1 MSEKQNEKEKY
12 PSQFDKVKELT
23 EQLETGIKALFE
35 DPESSLRQWLT
46 VCGKFHNYSLNNTLL
61 IAMQLPPGAQG
72 PIAGMTTWNKLGRK
86 VNKGSKAIKIL
97 APAPFKRK
105 MEVDRVDPVTGNVMR
120 NPDGS
125 AMKETKEIM
134 QPAFK
139 VVNTFDYSQTWGK
152 ELPDPGVNELIG
164 TVDQYEMFFEALKR
178 SSPVPIAFEQIEGG
192 AKGYYHLKD
201 NRIAIQ
207 EGMSEAQTIKTCIH
221 EIAHSINDSMLEKMN
236 VKPEIKE
243 PTGNEHSLQ
252 QAEANPLRSRAEME
266 STAEAVAFCV
276 ANFFNLDTSS
286 YSMPYIGTF
295 ASGKELPELKASLD
309 LIRTTAD
316 KLITAIEQNLQDIRK
331 ERGLEQVNDKA
342 SVLSELHSRRE
353 QSGEKKEKQNHRKRQ
368 SEQKPGRPGRKHYD
382 HRNNICSSV

>member
-1 MSEKQNEKEKY
+1 MSEKQNEKEKH

-23 EQLETGIKALFE
+23 DQLETGIKALFE
-35 DPESSLRQWLT
+35 NPESSLRQWLT

-164 TVDQYEMFFEALKR
+164 NVDQYEMFFEALKR

-201 NRIAIQ
+201 NRIAVQ

-221 EIAHSINDSMLEKMN
+221 EIAQSINDSVLEKMN
-236 VKPEIKE
+236 VKPEAKE
-243 PTGNEHSLQ
+243 PAGNEHSLTQ
-252 QAEANPLRSRAEME
+252 VEANALRSRAEME

-276 ANFFNLDTSS
+276 ANFFNLDTAS

-353 QSGEKKEKQNHRKRQ
+353 QSGEKKEKTKSQKEAKRTKARKAR
-368 SEQKPGRPGRKHYD
+368 EEAL
-382 HRNNICSSV
+382 

>member
-1 MSEKQNEKEKY
+1 MSDTPNEKEKH
-12 PSQFDKVKELT
+12 PSQYDKVKVLT
-23 EQLETGIKALFE
+23 DKLETGIKALFD

-61 IAMQLPPGAQG
+61 IAMQLPPGAEG

-105 MEVDRVDPVTGNVMR
+105 MEVERVDPVTGNVMK
-120 NPDGS
+120 NPDGT

-139 VVNTFDYSQTWGK
+139 VVNTFAYSQTWGR

-164 TVDQYEMFFEALKR
+164 NVEQFEMFFEALKR

-207 EGMSEAQTIKTCIH
+207 EGMSEVQTIKTCIH
-221 EIAHSINDSMLEKMN
+221 EIAHSINDSMLEKMT
-236 VKPEIKE
+236 VKPEGKSAE
-243 PTGNEHSLQ
+243 GNEHSLAQ
-252 QAEANPLRSRAEME
+252 GEENPIRSRAEME

-316 KLITAIEQNLQDIRK
+316 KMITAIEQNLQDIRK
-331 ERGLEQVNDKA
+331 ERGLDQVNEKA
-342 SVLSELHSRRE
+342 SVLSELHSLKE
-353 QSGEKKEKQNHRKRQ
+353 QSGEKEEKAKATKSAKRAKTKKAAREE
-368 SEQKPGRPGRKHYD
+368 SL
-382 HRNNICSSV
+382 

>member
-1 MSEKQNEKEKY
+1 MSDTPNEKEKH
-12 PSQFDKVKELT
+12 PSQYDKVKELT
-23 EQLETGIKALFE
+23 DKLETGIKALFD

-61 IAMQLPPGAQG
+61 IAMQLPPGAEG

-105 MEVDRVDPVTGNVMR
+105 MEIDRVDPVTGNVMK
-120 NPDGS
+120 NPDGTV
-125 AMKETKEIM
+125 MKETKEIM

-139 VVNTFDYSQTWGK
+139 VVNTFAYSQTWGR

-164 TVDQYEMFFEALKR
+164 NVEQFEMFFEALKR

-207 EGMSEAQTIKTCIH
+207 EGMSEMQTIKTCIH
-221 EIAHSINDSMLEKMN
+221 EIAHSINDSMLEKMA
-236 VKPEIKE
+236 VKPEVKSAE
-243 PTGNEHSLQ
+243 GNKNSLVQ
-252 QAEANPLRSRAEME
+252 GEENPIRSRAEME

-316 KLITAIEQNLQDIRK
+316 KMITAIEQNLQDIRK
-331 ERGLEQVNDKA
+331 ERGIDQVNEKA
-342 SVLSELHSRRE
+342 SVLSELQSRKE
-353 QSGEKKEKQNHRKRQ
+353 QSGEKEDKAKVTKSTKRAK
-368 SEQKPGRPGRKHYD
+368 SKKAAREE
-382 HRNNICSSV
+382 SL

>member
-1 MSEKQNEKEKY
+1 MSDTPNEKEKH
-12 PSQFDKVKELT
+12 PSQYDKVKELT
-23 EQLETGIKALFE
+23 DKLETGIKALFD

-61 IAMQLPPGAQG
+61 IAMQLPPGAEG

-105 MEVDRVDPVTGNVMR
+105 MEIDRVDPVTGNVMK
-120 NPDGS
+120 NPDGTV
-125 AMKETKEIM
+125 MKETKEIM

-139 VVNTFDYSQTWGK
+139 VVNTFAYSQTWGR

-164 TVDQYEMFFEALKR
+164 NVAQFEMFFEALKR
-178 SSPVPIAFEQIEGG
+178 SSPVPISFAQIEGG

-207 EGMSEAQTIKTCIH
+207 EGMSEMQTIKTCIH
-221 EIAHSINDSMLEKMN
+221 EIAHSINDSMLEKMA
-236 VKPEIKE
+236 VKPEVKGAE
-243 PTGNEHSLQ
+243 GNEHSLAQ
-252 QAEANPLRSRAEME
+252 GEENPIRSRAEME

-316 KLITAIEQNLQDIRK
+316 KMITAIEQNLQDIRK
-331 ERGLEQVNDKA
+331 ERGIEQVNEKA
-342 SVLSELHSRRE
+342 SVLSELQSRKE
-353 QSGEKKEKQNHRKRQ
+353 QSGDKEEKAKATKSIHRAKSKKAAREE
-368 SEQKPGRPGRKHYD
+368 SL
-382 HRNNICSSV
+382 

>member
-1 MSEKQNEKEKY
+1 MSGTPNEKEKH
-12 PSQFDKVKELT
+12 PSQYDKVKELT
-23 EQLETGIKALFE
+23 DKLETGIKALFD

-61 IAMQLPPGAQG
+61 IAMQLPPGAEG

-105 MEVDRVDPVTGNVMR
+105 MEIDRVDPVTGNVMK
-120 NPDGS
+120 NPDGTV
-125 AMKETKEIM
+125 MKETKEIM

-139 VVNTFDYSQTWGK
+139 VVNTFAYSQTWGR

-164 TVDQYEMFFEALKR
+164 NVEQFEMFFEALKR
-178 SSPVPIAFEQIEGG
+178 SSPVPISFEQIEGG

-207 EGMSEAQTIKTCIH
+207 EGMSEMQTIKTCIH
-221 EIAHSINDSMLEKMN
+221 EIAHSINDSMLEKMA
-236 VKPEIKE
+236 VKPEVKGAE
-243 PTGNEHSLQ
+243 GNEHSLAQ
-252 QAEANPLRSRAEME
+252 GEENPIRSRAEVE

-295 ASGKELPELKASLD
+295 ASGKELPELKASLN

-316 KLITAIEQNLQDIRK
+316 KMITAIEQNLQDIRK
-331 ERGLEQVNDKA
+331 ERGIDQVNEKA
-342 SVLSELHSRRE
+342 SVLSELQSRKE
-353 QSGEKKEKQNHRKRQ
+353 QSGEKEDKAKVTKSTKRAK
-368 SEQKPGRPGRKHYD
+368 SKKAAREE
-382 HRNNICSSV
+382 SL

>member
-1 MSEKQNEKEKY
+1 MSDTPNEKEKH
-12 PSQFDKVKELT
+12 PSQYDKVKELT
-23 EQLETGIKALFE
+23 DKLETGIKALFD

-61 IAMQLPPGAQG
+61 IAMQLPPGAEG

-105 MEVDRVDPVTGNVMR
+105 MEIDRVDPVTGNVMK
-120 NPDGS
+120 NPDGTV
-125 AMKETKEIM
+125 MKETKEIM

-139 VVNTFDYSQTWGK
+139 VVNTFVYSQTWGR

-164 TVDQYEMFFEALKR
+164 NVEQFEMFFEALKR
-178 SSPVPIAFEQIEGG
+178 SSPVPIAFEQIDGG

-207 EGMSEAQTIKTCIH
+207 EGMSEMQTIKTCIH
-221 EIAHSINDSMLEKMN
+221 EIAHSINDSMLEKMA
-236 VKPEIKE
+236 VKPEVKSAE
-243 PTGNEHSLQ
+243 GNENSLVQ
-252 QAEANPLRSRAEME
+252 GEGNPIRSRAEME

-286 YSMPYIGTF
+286 YSMPYMGTF
-295 ASGKELPELKASLD
+295 TSGKELPELKASLD

-316 KLITAIEQNLQDIRK
+316 KMITAIEQNLQDIRK
-331 ERGLEQVNDKA
+331 ERGIDQVNEKT
-342 SVLSELHSRRE
+342 SVLSELQSRKE
-353 QSGEKKEKQNHRKRQ
+353 QSSDKEEKAKATKSAKRA
-368 SEQKPGRPGRKHYD
+368 KPKKATREE
-382 HRNNICSSV
+382 SL

>member
-1 MSEKQNEKEKY
+1 MSDAPNEKEKH
-12 PSQFDKVKELT
+12 PSQYDKVKELT
-23 EQLETGIKALFE
+23 DKLETGIKALFD

-61 IAMQLPPGAQG
+61 IAMQLPPGAEG

-105 MEVDRVDPVTGNVMR
+105 MEVERVDPVTGNVMK
-120 NPDGS
+120 NPDGT

-139 VVNTFDYSQTWGK
+139 VVNTFAYSQTWGR

-164 TVDQYEMFFEALKR
+164 NVEQFEMFFEALKR
-178 SSPVPIAFEQIEGG
+178 SSPVPIAFEQIDGG

-207 EGMSEAQTIKTCIH
+207 EGMSEMQTIKTCIH
-221 EIAHSINDSMLEKMN
+221 EIAHSINDSMLEKMT
-236 VKPEIKE
+236 VKSEGKSAE
-243 PTGNEHSLQ
+243 GNEHSLAQ
-252 QAEANPLRSRAEME
+252 GEENPIRSRAEME

-295 ASGKELPELKASLD
+295 ASGKELPELKTSLD

-316 KLITAIEQNLQDIRK
+316 KMITAIEQNLQDIRK
-331 ERGLEQVNDKA
+331 ERGLDQVNEKA
-342 SVLSELHSRRE
+342 SVLSELHSLKE
-353 QSGEKKEKQNHRKRQ
+353 QSGEKEEKAKATKSAKRAKTKKAAREE
-368 SEQKPGRPGRKHYD
+368 SL
-382 HRNNICSSV
+382 

>member
-1 MSEKQNEKEKY
+1 MSDAPNEKEKH
-12 PSQFDKVKELT
+12 PSQYDKVKELT
-23 EQLETGIKALFE
+23 DKLETGIKALF
-35 DPESSLRQWLT
+35 DNPESSLRQWLT

-61 IAMQLPPGAQG
+61 IAMQLPPGAEG

-105 MEVDRVDPVTGNVMR
+105 MEVERVDPVTGNVMK
-120 NPDGS
+120 NPDGT

-139 VVNTFDYSQTWGK
+139 VVNTFTYSQTWGR

-164 TVDQYEMFFEALKR
+164 NVEQFEMFFEALKR
-178 SSPVPIAFEQIEGG
+178 SSPVPIAFEQIDGG

-207 EGMSEAQTIKTCIH
+207 EGMSEMQTIKTCIH
-221 EIAHSINDSMLEKMN
+221 EIAHSINDSMLEKMT
-236 VKPEIKE
+236 VKPEGKSAE
-243 PTGNEHSLQ
+243 ENEHSLAQ
-252 QAEANPLRSRAEME
+252 GEENPIRSRAEME

-316 KLITAIEQNLQDIRK
+316 KMITAIEQNLQDIRK
-331 ERGLEQVNDKA
+331 ERGLDQVNEKA
-342 SVLSELHSRRE
+342 SVLSKLHSLKE
-353 QSGEKKEKQNHRKRQ
+353 QSGEKEEKAKATKSAKRAKTKKAAREE
-368 SEQKPGRPGRKHYD
+368 SL
-382 HRNNICSSV
+382 

>member
-1 MSEKQNEKEKY
+1 MSDSPNEKEKH
-12 PSQFDKVKELT
+12 PSQYDKVKELT
-23 EQLETGIKALFE
+23 DKLETGIKALFD

-61 IAMQLPPGAQG
+61 IAMQLPPGAEG

-105 MEVDRVDPVTGNVMR
+105 MEVDRVDPVTGNAMK
-120 NPDGS
+120 NPDGT
-125 AMKETKEIM
+125 AMKETKKIM

-139 VVNTFDYSQTWGK
+139 VVNTFAYSQTWGR

-164 TVDQYEMFFEALKR
+164 NVEQYEMFFEALKR

-207 EGMSEAQTIKTCIH
+207 EGMSEVQTIKTCIH
-221 EIAHSINDSMLEKMN
+221 EIAHSINDSMLEKMA
-236 VKPEIKE
+236 VKPEVKGVE
-243 PTGNEHSLQ
+243 GNEHSLAQ
-252 QAEANPLRSRAEME
+252 GEENPIRSRAEME

-316 KLITAIEQNLQDIRK
+316 KMITAIEQNLQDIRR
-331 ERGLEQVNDKA
+331 ERGLDQVNEKA
-342 SVLSELHSRRE
+342 SVLSELQSRKE
-353 QSGEKKEKQNHRKRQ
+353 QSGEKEEKAKASKSAKRA
-368 SEQKPGRPGRKHYD
+368 KPKKTAREE
-382 HRNNICSSV
+382 SL

>member
-1 MSEKQNEKEKY
+1 MSDTPNEKEKH
-12 PSQFDKVKELT
+12 PSQYDKVKELT
-23 EQLETGIKALFE
+23 DKLETGIKALFD

-61 IAMQLPPGAQG
+61 IAMQLPPGAEG

-105 MEVDRVDPVTGNVMR
+105 MEIDRVDPVTGNVMK
-120 NPDGS
+120 NPDGTV
-125 AMKETKEIM
+125 MKETKEIM

-139 VVNTFDYSQTWGK
+139 VVNTFAYSQTWGR

-164 TVDQYEMFFEALKR
+164 NVEQFEMFFEALKR

-207 EGMSEAQTIKTCIH
+207 EGMSEVQTIKTCIH
-221 EIAHSINDSMLEKMN
+221 EIAHSINDSMLEKMA
-236 VKPEIKE
+236 VKPEVKSAE
-243 PTGNEHSLQ
+243 GNENSLAQ
-252 QAEANPLRSRAEME
+252 GEGNPIRSRAEME

-309 LIRTTAD
+309 LIRATAD
-316 KLITAIEQNLQDIRK
+316 KMITAIEQNLQDIRK
-331 ERGLEQVNDKA
+331 ERGIEQVNEKA
-342 SVLSELHSRRE
+342 SVLSELQSRKE
-353 QSGEKKEKQNHRKRQ
+353 QSGEKGEKAKATKSTKRAK
-368 SEQKPGRPGRKHYD
+368 SKKATREE
-382 HRNNICSSV
+382 SL

>member
-1 MSEKQNEKEKY
+1 MSNAPNEKEKY
-12 PSQFDKVKELT
+12 PSQYDKVKELT
-23 EQLETGIKALFE
+23 DKLENGIKALF
-35 DPESSLRQWLT
+35 DDQESSLRQWLT

-61 IAMQLPPGAQG
+61 IAMQLPPGAEG

-86 VNKGSKAIKIL
+86 VNKGSKALKIL

-105 MEVDRVDPVTGNVMR
+105 MEIDRVDPVTGNVMK
-120 NPDGS
+120 NPDGTV
-125 AMKETKEIM
+125 MKETKEIM

-139 VVNTFDYSQTWGK
+139 VVNTFAYSQTWGR

-164 TVDQYEMFFEALKR
+164 NVEQFEMFFEALKR

-207 EGMSEAQTIKTCIH
+207 EGMSEVQTIKTCIH
-221 EIAHSINDSMLEKMN
+221 EIAHSINDSMLEKMA
-236 VKPEIKE
+236 VKPEVKSAE
-243 PTGNEHSLQ
+243 GNENSLAQ
-252 QAEANPLRSRAEME
+252 GEENTIRSRAEME

-316 KLITAIEQNLQDIRK
+316 KMITAIEQNLQDIRR
-331 ERGLEQVNDKA
+331 ERGLDLFDEKE
-342 SVLSELHSRRE
+342 SVLSELQSRKE
-353 QSGEKKEKQNHRKRQ
+353 QSGEKEEKAKVTKSTKRAK
-368 SEQKPGRPGRKHYD
+368 SKKAAREE
-382 HRNNICSSV
+382 SL

>member
-1 MSEKQNEKEKY
+1 MSDTPNEKEKH
-12 PSQFDKVKELT
+12 PSQYDKVKELT
-23 EQLETGIKALFE
+23 DKLETGIKALFD

-61 IAMQLPPGAQG
+61 IAMQLPPGAEG

-105 MEVDRVDPVTGNVMR
+105 MEIDRVDPVTGNVMK
-120 NPDGS
+120 NPDGTV
-125 AMKETKEIM
+125 MKETKEIM

-139 VVNTFDYSQTWGK
+139 VVNTFAYSQTWGR

-164 TVDQYEMFFEALKR
+164 NVEQFEMFFEALKR
-178 SSPVPIAFEQIEGG
+178 SSPVPIAFEQIDGG

-207 EGMSEAQTIKTCIH
+207 EGMSEMQTIKTCIH
-221 EIAHSINDSMLEKMN
+221 EIAHSINDSMLEKMA
-236 VKPEIKE
+236 VKPEVKSAE
-243 PTGNEHSLQ
+243 GNENSLVQ
-252 QAEANPLRSRAEME
+252 GEGNPIRSRAEME

-316 KLITAIEQNLQDIRK
+316 KMITAIEQNLQDIRK
-331 ERGLEQVNDKA
+331 ERGIDQVNEKT
-342 SVLSELHSRRE
+342 SVLSELQSRKE
-353 QSGEKKEKQNHRKRQ
+353 QSSDKEEKA
-368 SEQKPGRPGRKHYD
+368 
-382 HRNNICSSV
+382 

>member
-1 MSEKQNEKEKY
+1 MSEKQNEIEKY

-221 EIAHSINDSMLEKMN
+221 EIAHSINDSVLEKMN
-236 VKPEIKE
+236 VKPEAKE
-243 PTGNEHSLQ
+243 PAGNEHSLKQ
-252 QAEANPLRSRAEME
+252 VEANTLRSRAEME

-276 ANFFNLDTSS
+276 ANFFNLDTAS

-309 LIRTTAD
+309 LIRSTAD

-331 ERGLEQVNDKA
+331 ERGLEQVTDKA
-342 SVLSELHSRRE
+342 SVLSDLHSRSKE
-353 QSGEKKEKQNHRKRQ
+353 QSGKKKENAKSQKEAKRTKAKRTR
-368 SEQKPGRPGRKHYD
+368 EEAL
-382 HRNNICSSV
+382 

>member
-1 MSEKQNEKEKY
+1 MSGTPNEKEKH
-12 PSQFDKVKELT
+12 PSQYDKVKELT
-23 EQLETGIKALFE
+23 DKLETGIKALFD

-46 VCGKFHNYSLNNTLL
+46 VCGKFHHYSLNNTLL
-61 IAMQLPPGAQG
+61 IAMQLPPGAEG

-105 MEVDRVDPVTGNVMR
+105 MEIDRVDPVTGNVMK
-120 NPDGS
+120 NPDGTV
-125 AMKETKEIM
+125 MKETKEIM

-139 VVNTFDYSQTWGK
+139 VVNTFAYSQTWGR

-164 TVDQYEMFFEALKR
+164 NVEQFEMFFEALKR
-178 SSPVPIAFEQIEGG
+178 SSPVPISFEQIEGG

-207 EGMSEAQTIKTCIH
+207 EGMSEMQTIKTCIH
-221 EIAHSINDSMLEKMN
+221 EIAHSINDSMLEKMA
-236 VKPEIKE
+236 VKPEVKGAE
-243 PTGNEHSLQ
+243 GNEHSLAQ
-252 QAEANPLRSRAEME
+252 GEENPIRSRAEME

-295 ASGKELPELKASLD
+295 AFGKELPELKASLD

-316 KLITAIEQNLQDIRK
+316 KMITAIEQNLQDIRK
-331 ERGLEQVNDKA
+331 ERGIEQVNEKA
-342 SVLSELHSRRE
+342 SVLSELQSRKE
-353 QSGEKKEKQNHRKRQ
+353 QSGDKEEKAKATKSIKRAK
-368 SEQKPGRPGRKHYD
+368 SKKAAREE
-382 HRNNICSSV
+382 SL

>member
-1 MSEKQNEKEKY
+1 MSDTPNEKEKH
-12 PSQFDKVKELT
+12 PSQYDKVKELT
-23 EQLETGIKALFE
+23 DKLETGIKALFD

-61 IAMQLPPGAQG
+61 IAMQLPPGAEG

-105 MEVDRVDPVTGNVMR
+105 MEIDRVDPVTGNVMK
-120 NPDGS
+120 NPDGTV
-125 AMKETKEIM
+125 MKETKEIM

-139 VVNTFDYSQTWGK
+139 VVNTFAYSQTWGR

-164 TVDQYEMFFEALKR
+164 NVEQFEMFFEALKR
-178 SSPVPIAFEQIEGG
+178 SSPVPISFEQIEGG

-207 EGMSEAQTIKTCIH
+207 EGMSEMQTIKTCIH
-221 EIAHSINDSMLEKMN
+221 EIAHSINDSMLEKMA
-236 VKPEIKE
+236 VKPEVKGAE
-243 PTGNEHSLQ
+243 GNEHSLAQ
-252 QAEANPLRSRAEME
+252 GEENPIRSRAEVE

-295 ASGKELPELKASLD
+295 ASGKELPELKASLN

-316 KLITAIEQNLQDIRK
+316 KMITAIEQNLQDIRK
-331 ERGLEQVNDKA
+331 ERGIDQVNEKA
-342 SVLSELHSRRE
+342 SVLSELQSRKE
-353 QSGEKKEKQNHRKRQ
+353 QSGEKEDKAKVTKSTKRAK
-368 SEQKPGRPGRKHYD
+368 SKKAAREE
-382 HRNNICSSV
+382 SL

>member
-1 MSEKQNEKEKY
+1 MSDAPNEKEKH
-12 PSQFDKVKELT
+12 PSQYDKVKELT
-23 EQLETGIKALFE
+23 DKLETGIKALF
-35 DPESSLRQWLT
+35 DNPESSLRQWLT

-61 IAMQLPPGAQG
+61 IAMQLPPGAEG

-105 MEVDRVDPVTGNVMR
+105 MEVERVDPVTGNVMK
-120 NPDGS
+120 NPDGT

-139 VVNTFDYSQTWGK
+139 VVNTFAYSQTWGR

-164 TVDQYEMFFEALKR
+164 NVEQFEMFFEALKR
-178 SSPVPIAFEQIEGG
+178 SSPVPIAFEQIDGG

-207 EGMSEAQTIKTCIH
+207 EGMSEMQTIKTCIH
-221 EIAHSINDSMLEKMN
+221 EIAHSINDSMLEKMT
-236 VKPEIKE
+236 VKPEGKSAE
-243 PTGNEHSLQ
+243 GNEHSLAQ
-252 QAEANPLRSRAEME
+252 GEENPIRSRAEME

-316 KLITAIEQNLQDIRK
+316 KMITAIEQNLQDIRK
-331 ERGLEQVNDKA
+331 ERGLDQVNEKA
-342 SVLSELHSRRE
+342 SVLSKLHSLKE
-353 QSGEKKEKQNHRKRQ
+353 QSGEKEEKAKATKSAKRAKTKKAAREE
-368 SEQKPGRPGRKHYD
+368 SL
-382 HRNNICSSV
+382 

>member
-1 MSEKQNEKEKY
+1 MSDTPNEKEKH
-12 PSQFDKVKELT
+12 PSQYDKVKELT
-23 EQLETGIKALFE
+23 DKLETGIKALFD

-61 IAMQLPPGAQG
+61 IAMQLPPGAEG

-105 MEVDRVDPVTGNVMR
+105 MEVERVDPVTGNVMK
-120 NPDGS
+120 NPDGT

-139 VVNTFDYSQTWGK
+139 VVNTFAYSQTWGR

-164 TVDQYEMFFEALKR
+164 NVEQFEMFFEALKR

-207 EGMSEAQTIKTCIH
+207 EGMSEMQTIKTCIH
-221 EIAHSINDSMLEKMN
+221 EIAHSINDSMLKKMT
-236 VKPEIKE
+236 VKPEGKSAE
-243 PTGNEHSLQ
+243 GNEHSLAQ
-252 QAEANPLRSRAEME
+252 GEENPIRSRAEME

-316 KLITAIEQNLQDIRK
+316 KMITAIEQNLQDIRK
-331 ERGLEQVNDKA
+331 ERGLDQVNEKA
-342 SVLSELHSRRE
+342 SVLSELHSLKE
-353 QSGEKKEKQNHRKRQ
+353 QSGEKEEKAKATKSAKRAKTKKAAREE
-368 SEQKPGRPGRKHYD
+368 SL
-382 HRNNICSSV
+382 

>member
-1 MSEKQNEKEKY
+1 MSGTPNEKEKH
-12 PSQFDKVKELT
+12 PSQYDKVKELT
-23 EQLETGIKALFE
+23 DKLETGIKALFD

-61 IAMQLPPGAQG
+61 IAMQLPPGAEG

-105 MEVDRVDPVTGNVMR
+105 MEIDRVDPVTGNVMK
-120 NPDGS
+120 NPDGTV
-125 AMKETKEIM
+125 MKETKEIM

-139 VVNTFDYSQTWGK
+139 VVNTFAYSQTWGR

-164 TVDQYEMFFEALKR
+164 NVEQFEMFFEALKR
-178 SSPVPIAFEQIEGG
+178 SSPVPISFEQIEGG

-207 EGMSEAQTIKTCIH
+207 EGMSEMQTIKTCIH
-221 EIAHSINDSMLEKMN
+221 EIAHSINDSMPEKMA
-236 VKPEIKE
+236 VKPEVKGAE
-243 PTGNEHSLQ
+243 GNEHSLAQ
-252 QAEANPLRSRAEME
+252 GEENPIRSRAEVE

-295 ASGKELPELKASLD
+295 ASGKELPELKASLN

-316 KLITAIEQNLQDIRK
+316 KMITAIEQNLQDIRK
-331 ERGLEQVNDKA
+331 ERGIEQVNEKA
-342 SVLSELHSRRE
+342 SVLSELQSRKE
-353 QSGEKKEKQNHRKRQ
+353 QSGDKEEKAKATKSAKRA
-368 SEQKPGRPGRKHYD
+368 KPKKAAREE
-382 HRNNICSSV
+382 SL

>member
-1 MSEKQNEKEKY
+1 MSDTPNEKEKH
-12 PSQFDKVKELT
+12 PSQYDKVKELT
-23 EQLETGIKALFE
+23 DKLETGIKALFD

-61 IAMQLPPGAQG
+61 IAMQLPPGAEG

-105 MEVDRVDPVTGNVMR
+105 MEIDRVDPVTGNVMK
-120 NPDGS
+120 NPDGTV
-125 AMKETKEIM
+125 MKETKEIM

-139 VVNTFDYSQTWGK
+139 VVNTFAYSQTWGR

-164 TVDQYEMFFEALKR
+164 NVEQFEMFFEALKR
-178 SSPVPIAFEQIEGG
+178 SSPVPISFEQIEGG

-207 EGMSEAQTIKTCIH
+207 EGMSEMQTIKTCIH
-221 EIAHSINDSMLEKMN
+221 EIAHSINDSMLEKMA
-236 VKPEIKE
+236 VKPEVKGAE
-243 PTGNEHSLQ
+243 GNEHSLAQ
-252 QAEANPLRSRAEME
+252 GEENPIRSRAEME

-276 ANFFNLDTSS
+276 ANFFKLDTSS

-316 KLITAIEQNLQDIRK
+316 KMITAIEQNLQDIRR
-331 ERGLEQVNDKA
+331 ERGIDQVNEKA
-342 SVLSELHSRRE
+342 SVLSELQSRKE
-353 QSGEKKEKQNHRKRQ
+353 QSGDKEEKAKATKSAKRA
-368 SEQKPGRPGRKHYD
+368 KPKKATREE
-382 HRNNICSSV
+382 SL

>member
-1 MSEKQNEKEKY
+1 MSEKQNEKEKH

-23 EQLETGIKALFE
+23 DQLETGIKALFE
-35 DPESSLRQWLT
+35 NPESSLRQWLT

-164 TVDQYEMFFEALKR
+164 NVDQYEMFFEALKR

-201 NRIAIQ
+201 NRIAVQ

-221 EIAHSINDSMLEKMN
+221 EIAHSINDSVLEKMN
-236 VKPEIKE
+236 VKPEAKE
-243 PTGNEHSLQ
+243 PAGNEHSLTQ
-252 QAEANPLRSRAEME
+252 VEANALRSRAEME

-276 ANFFNLDTSS
+276 ANFFNLDTAS

-353 QSGEKKEKQNHRKRQ
+353 QSGEKKEKTKSQKEAKRTKARKAR
-368 SEQKPGRPGRKHYD
+368 EEAL
-382 HRNNICSSV
+382 